1 MCNKLIHKYFF
12 LFFRLQHNYG
22 DRFLYF
28 YTGTLLWRPIFALVE
43 SQKKSSGSPTD
54 CVILFVSVESKFLT
68 AYQQSFS
75 IDFFFLLFCLFCL
88 VFEESKM
95 NEVVAEIRL
104 LKELQNCNDI
114 GELEFLQS
122 RTLLV
127 TPATATDKK

>member
-75 IDFFFLLFCLFCL
+75 IDFFFTVLPFLFSFWRIQNEWGGCGNQAS
-88 VFEESKM
+88 EGASKLQWYRWAGIF
-95 NEVVAEIRL
+95 AEPHTFGDAGYGYR
-104 LKELQNCNDI
+104 
-114 GELEFLQS
+114 
-122 RTLLV
+122 
-127 TPATATDKK
+127 